1 MRDFETF
8 DVYDFA
14 FRNMDEEGV
23 MCRYDALLSFSLEAG
38 GPVNLVYTDL
48 VSGTDGDEATYCSVL
63 SDPQQAERAQFAVEH
78 GSTPKKPPVL
88 DLADIDEELKPLVLD
103 ILDEVLAEE
112 D

>member
-1 MRDFETF
+1 MRDFQTF
-8 DVYDFA
+8 EVYDFA

-23 MCRYDALLSFSLEAG
+23 MCRYDALLSFSLEAD
-38 GPVNLVYTDL
+38 GPVYLVYTDL
-48 VSGTDGDEATYCSVL
+48 VSDAEGDEATYCSVL
-63 SDPQQAERAQFAVEH
+63 CDPQQAEKAQFAVEH

-88 DLADIDEELKPLVLD
+88 ELADIDEGLKPMILD